1 MSLQPAPEPERASS
15 HSSAALTTSGDGG
28 GATPGS
34 PAGPFETELSND
46 NRLKGALHKLVL
58 VLPPTIL
65 ILEQALLHP
74 DEKIK
79 LPLVDLELRVHD
91 ITPIFLMLVCYM
103 LYRALRYARIVL
115 WTFSNSQE
123 KMNTVGQ
130 IILDNT
136 EAYKLNAACYEEVLD
151 PMAAASVALWARWK
165 PIWFRDL
172 SWAAWGGFNVLKSL
186 ILYGFIFLLLVLL
199 ALYTSKE
206 ALSVVASRQLSP
218 WQIRWFAEPTVG
230 IDAII
235 LCISSLML
243 LLAWS
248 NAAATVLLAVWTVL
262 IRILG
267 LVVVSFRIPMR
278 CLIRRLYRWAIEF
291 RAQHREKTFATEL
304 SAYRE
309 QMERYVAE
317 RPDAA
322 ELRKRMQL
330 YTATL
335 SLEERFWRVT
345 DYFGT
350 ITLGEDEYLIETSE
364 RRQLNELYGLESLT
378 TARYYFLAI
387 AHLALVDFVLGDGW
401 KLYERLD
408 DCIKS
413 YEIRPQ
419 ERIMIAINRM
429 RFERQRQP
437 TEAEKIWLRDE
448 LRARLDT
455 IVSRKQDILSVK
467 RNLHSTFLKLPRTSQ
482 ADPGTYGALFEEEK
496 AAEAYFTQPT
506 STGAK
511 FPGRP
516 PLPGSKDSKKVTLLL
531 ALIERVV
538 DIPSIAAGS

>member
-15 HSSAALTTSGDGG
+15 YSSAALTTSGDGG
-28 GATPGS
+28 GTTPGS

-58 VLPPTIL
+58 VLPLTIL
-65 ILEQALLHP
+65 IHEQALLHP

-79 LPLVDLELRVHD
+79 LPLVDLELKVHD

-172 SWAAWGGFNVLKSL
+172 SWAVWGGFNVLKSL
-186 ILYGFIFLLLVLL
+186 ILYGFILLLLVLL

-230 IDAII
+230 IDAVI

-248 NAAATVLLAVWTVL
+248 NAAAIVLLAVWTVL
-262 IRILG
+262 IRIMG

-278 CLIRRLYRWAIEF
+278 WLIRRLYRWAIEF
-291 RAQHREKTFATEL
+291 RAEQPRRSSATIRCWTCYRSDLAKRSVADLKIEL
-304 SAYRE
+304 SEIPAFPLDRHLGL
-309 QMERYVAE
+309 VLLF
-317 RPDAA
+317 
-322 ELRKRMQL
+322 ELRGRPFFPDCPKGVL
-330 YTATL
+330 ELFVFL
-335 SLEERFWRVT
+335 SLGLAHCDRILAV
-345 DYFGT
+345 
-350 ITLGEDEYLIETSE
+350 IE
-364 RRQLNELYGLESLT
+364 QLFCVVALCARGLESD
-378 TARYYFLAI
+378 A
-387 AHLALVDFVLGDGW
+387 G
-401 KLYERLD
+401 K
-408 DCIKS
+408 
-413 YEIRPQ
+413 
-419 ERIMIAINRM
+419 
-429 RFERQRQP
+429 
-437 TEAEKIWLRDE
+437 
-448 LRARLDT
+448 
-455 IVSRKQDILSVK
+455 
-467 RNLHSTFLKLPRTSQ
+467 
-482 ADPGTYGALFEEEK
+482 
-496 AAEAYFTQPT
+496 
-506 STGAK
+506 GAK
-511 FPGRP
+511 RHIFLRLP
-516 PLPGSKDSKKVTLLL
+516 PK
-531 ALIERVV
+531 RYR
-538 DIPSIAAGS
+538 